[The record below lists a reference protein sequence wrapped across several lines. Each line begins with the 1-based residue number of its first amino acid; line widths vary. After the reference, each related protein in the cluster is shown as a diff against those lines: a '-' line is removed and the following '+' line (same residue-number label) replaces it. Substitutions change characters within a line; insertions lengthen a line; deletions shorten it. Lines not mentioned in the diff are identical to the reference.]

1 MAATA
6 SPTTTSTITTIGG
19 DHVPAMPFIDDIELF
34 MAKEGKSAETAIQ
47 KLQEQYQGYKL
58 VEQRLLSRKL
68 KLRVKIPDIEK
79 TLGVVTRMKQAQEEG
94 ETELRAH
101 YELSDAVYA
110 KARVPLLE
118 QQPVFLWLGANVM
131 LEYGLDEAIAL
142 LTSNLR
148 MAQQTLAQ
156 LVSDL
161 AFLKDQMTTSEVNIA
176 RVFNWDVRE
185 RRKRGEGTAGAAGA
199 DAESEGK

>member
-1 MAATA
+1 VRPACRAAA
-6 SPTTTSTITTIGG
+6 CRGR
-19 DHVPAMPFIDDIELF
+19 
-34 MAKEGKSAETAIQ
+34 
-47 KLQEQYQGYKL
+47 
-58 VEQRLLSRKL
+58 RLDFVSQLGRA
-68 KLRVKIPDIEK
+68 RVCA
-79 TLGVVTRMKQAQEEG
+79 RAQEEG